1 MKKIALVSACLLGV
15 PTRYDGTGKQNAEVL
30 ALSKE
35 YLLIPFC
42 PEQLGGL
49 STPRKPAEIVGE
61 RVINV
66 DGEDVTE
73 FFVRGAQ
80 VSLQIA
86 EKIGPNVVIL
96 KEGSPSCGVHFV
108 YDGTFQGRKVEGQG
122 LTAKLLREKHPVLC
136 ENDLEKLE
144 QV

>member
-49 STPRKPAEIVGE
+49 STPRKPEIVGE

-73 FFVRGAQ
+73 FLSGTG
-80 VSLQIA
+80 VSADRREDRSQ
-86 EKIGPNVVIL
+86 
-96 KEGSPSCGVHFV
+96 CG
-108 YDGTFQGRKVEGQG
+108 DPQRRQ
-122 LTAKLLREKHPVLC
+122 PVMWRPFC
-136 ENDLEKLE
+136 
-144 QV
+144 V